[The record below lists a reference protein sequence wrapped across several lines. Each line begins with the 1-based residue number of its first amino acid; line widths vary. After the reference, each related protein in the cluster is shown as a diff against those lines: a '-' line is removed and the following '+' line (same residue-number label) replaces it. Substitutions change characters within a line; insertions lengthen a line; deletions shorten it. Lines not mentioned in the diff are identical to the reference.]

1 MKPIAL
7 FGHERSVTQIKYNRE
22 GDLLFSTAKDTTPNI
37 WYSVN
42 GERLGTFEGHSGAV
56 WCIDVDWESQKAIT
70 GSADN
75 TMRMWDIKTG
85 KCTTQLEYKSAV
97 RTCGYS
103 YSSNIFFTSTDRT
116 MGQTSDLCVYDLR
129 DPSQIESNN
138 PFMRLPMDTAKI
150 SSGIWTF
157 QDTAILTGHEN
168 GELTLWDIKVIIISK
183 LFVIMLG
190 LFLVFVFDQLIEF
203 LDLFL
208 FFVLISSLSSL
219 IISCFCFDKLV
230 ELPDLVHM
238 KTFKTERPVNS
249 AAISPIKNHVLL
261 GGGQEA
267 MDVTTT
273 SGRIGKFDARFYHAI
288 FEEEFGRVKGHFGP
302 INSVAFHPDGMGY
315 SSGGEDGYV
324 RVHSFDPNYFEFE
337 FEY

>member
-150 SSGIWTF
+150 TSGIWTF

-168 GELTLWDIKVIIISK
+168 GELTLWDIKMQDCIGSTKDIHQKAINDIQKHSK
-183 LFVIMLG
+183 YDMIVTASK
-190 LFLVFVFDQLIEF
+190 D
-203 LDLFL
+203 
-208 FFVLISSLSSL
+208 
-219 IISCFCFDKLV
+219 CTAKLV

-249 AAISPIKNHVLL
+249 AAISPIKDHVLL

>member
-150 SSGIWTF
+150 TSGIWTF

-168 GELTLWDIKVIIISK
+168 GELTLWDIKMQDCIGSTQDIHQKAINDIQKHSK
-183 LFVIMLG
+183 YDMIVTASK
-190 LFLVFVFDQLIEF
+190 D
-203 LDLFL
+203 
-208 FFVLISSLSSL
+208 
-219 IISCFCFDKLV
+219 CTAKLV

>member
-1 MKPIAL
+1 MPFSLQTQTLNLLLSLDTRGLSLRSSTTVKVTFCSPQLKTQRLIS
-7 FGHERSVTQIKYNRE
+7 GTQSMER
-22 GDLLFSTAKDTTPNI
+22 G
-37 WYSVN
+37 
-42 GERLGTFEGHSGAV
+42 
-56 WCIDVDWESQKAIT
+56 ESQKAIT

-168 GELTLWDIKVIIISK
+168 GELTLWDIK
-183 LFVIMLG
+183 
-190 LFLVFVFDQLIEF
+190 
-203 LDLFL
+203 
-208 FFVLISSLSSL
+208 
-219 IISCFCFDKLV
+219 LV